1 MHFNRVLWIAFSI
14 SLIALG
20 AVCIVNP
27 LDTMAFLTYFVGFI
41 MFLSGLGEII
51 YFMQMR
57 YAMILVDGILSSVFG
72 LVLLFGGEDIA
83 QNFIPLFIALWLI
96 LKGILWFIH
105 AYKLSRMV
113 EKSVKVG
120 ITMTGLFYVLLG
132 VLFVLFPEILAT
144 LISLILGIALIFSG
158 VVGLYFWNLFK
169 KYE

>member
-57 YAMILVDGILSSVFG
+57 YAMILVDDPLVRVWLGVAFWRRRHRAKLYTAFYRSVAYSQRDFVVYPRLQALSYGRKKRESWHYN
-72 LVLLFGGEDIA
+72 DR
-83 QNFIPLFIALWLI
+83 LI
-96 LKGILWFIH
+96 LC
-105 AYKLSRMV
+105 
-113 EKSVKVG
+113 
-120 ITMTGLFYVLLG
+120 
-132 VLFVLFPEILAT
+132 AT
-144 LISLILGIALIFSG
+144 RSLICAFPRNFGNAH
-158 VVGLYFWNLFK
+158 
-169 KYE
+169 